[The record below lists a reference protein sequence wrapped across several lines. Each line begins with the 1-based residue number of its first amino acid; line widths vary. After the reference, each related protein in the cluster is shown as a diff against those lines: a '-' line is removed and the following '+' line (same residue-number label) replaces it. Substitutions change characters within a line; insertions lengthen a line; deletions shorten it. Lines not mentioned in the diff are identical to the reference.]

1 VAVMPAILVRR
12 RAFRGLS
19 QNTRITGCRI
29 QRVWLRHVL
38 QVGDYHLFV
47 VLIGVGWW
55 RLVGLGLWLWPPFVW
70 LLLPYALSA
79 VACLIGHYEQTSTPR

>member
-12 RAFRGLS
+12 RAFRGLPKD
-19 QNTRITGCRI
+19 TRITGCRI
-29 QRVWLRHVL
+29 QRVWLRHVV

-55 RLVGLGLWLWPPFVW
+55 RRRIRAM
-70 LLLPYALSA
+70 ALAPLRMA
-79 VACLIGHYEQTSTPR
+79 VAAVRPKRRRLFDRSL

>member
-47 VLIGVGWW
+47 VLIGVGWC
-55 RLVGLGLWLWPPFVW
+55 
-70 LLLPYALSA
+70 LSWARA
-79 VACLIGHYEQTSTPR
+79 VALAPLRMAVAAVCPKRRRLFDRSL

>member
-29 QRVWLRHVL
+29 QRVWLRHVV

-47 VLIGVGWW
+47 VLIGVGWCLSW
-55 RLVGLGLWLWPPFVW
+55 ARAM
-70 LLLPYALSA
+70 ALAPLRMA
-79 VACLIGHYEQTSTPR
+79 VAALRSKRRRLFDRSL

>member
-1 VAVMPAILVRR
+1 MAVMPAILVRR

-29 QRVWLRHVL
+29 QRVWLRHVV

-55 RLVGLGLWLWPPFVW
+55 RRRIRAM
-70 LLLPYALSA
+70 ALAPLRMAIAA
-79 VACLIGHYEQTSTPR
+79 VRPKRHRLFDRPL

>member
-19 QNTRITGCRI
+19 PNTRITGCRI
-29 QRVWLRHVL
+29 QRVWLRHVV

-55 RLVGLGLWLWPPFVW
+55 RRRIRAM
-70 LLLPYALSA
+70 ALAPLRMA
-79 VACLIGHYEQTSTPR
+79 VAAIRPKRHRLFDRSL

>member
-29 QRVWLRHVL
+29 QRVWLRHVV

-47 VLIGVGWW
+47 VLIGVGWCLSW
-55 RLVGLGLWLWPPFVW
+55 ARAMALAPFRM
-70 LLLPYALSA
+70 A
-79 VACLIGHYEQTSTPR
+79 VAAVRPKRHRLCDPSL

>member
-12 RAFRGLS
+12 GTFRGLS

-38 QVGDYHLFV
+38 SVGDYHLFV

-55 RLVGLGLWLWPPFVW
+55 RRRIRAM
-70 LLLPYALSA
+70 ALAPLRMAIAAIRPKRHRLFDRS
-79 VACLIGHYEQTSTPR
+79 L